1 MKMNSRVVTFGE
13 IMLRLKTPGFERFF
27 QSPVFEATFGGG
39 EANVALSLA
48 RMGTAARFVTALPN
62 NPIADA
68 AIRYLRGYGVET
80 HFILRRGE
88 RMGIYF
94 LEVGANQRPSLVIY
108 DRAHSAIAELTS
120 KEVNWE
126 NVFNGVSWFHFTG
139 ITPALSQTTAE
150 LCLDAVKEA
159 KRLGLTVS
167 LDYNYRK
174 NLWKYGRKA
183 PEVISEMMPYID
195 IGIANEEDIQLSLGI
210 ELEKTQDNPKQGI
223 KIDPEYYHS
232 LCESVFESFPNLKY
246 QAITL
251 RESLSASTN
260 GWGACLFDGTKFLVS
275 QRYQV
280 TDIVD
285 RVGTGD
291 AFAAGLIHAMV
302 SGMNSEDALNFAVS
316 ASCLKHS
323 IPGDMNL
330 CTSDEISRLAK
341 GEASGRIQR

>member
-1 MKMNSRVVTFGE
+1 MNPRVVTLGE
-13 IMLRLKTPGFERFF
+13 IMLRLKPPGFERFF
-27 QSPVFEATFGGG
+27 QSPSLEATFGGG

-48 RMGTAARFVTALPN
+48 HLGTAARFMTALPK

-68 AIRYLRGYGVET
+68 AIRYLRGYGVDT
-80 HFILRRGE
+80 DFILRRGE

-94 LEVGANQRPSLVIY
+94 LEAGANQRPSLVVY
-108 DRAHSAIAELTS
+108 DRSHSAIAELTS
-120 KEVNWE
+120 KDVKWKNI
-126 NVFNGVSWFHFTG
+126 FAGVSWFHFSG
-139 ITPALSQTTAE
+139 ITPALSSTAAE
-150 LCLDAVKEA
+150 LCLEAVKEA

-167 LDYNYRK
+167 LDYNFRK

-183 PEVISEMMPYID
+183 PEVIREMMPFID

-210 ELEKTQDNPKQGI
+210 EVNKVSDKPKPET
-223 KIDPEYYHS
+223 KIDPEYYHR
-232 LCESVFESFPNLKY
+232 LCEAVFESFPNLKC

-251 RESLSASTN
+251 RESLSASSN
-260 GWGACLFDGTKFLVS
+260 GWSACLFDGQNFFLS
-275 QRYQV
+275 QRYEIM
-280 TDIVD
+280 DIID

-291 AFAAGLIHAMV
+291 AFAAGLIHGMI
-302 SGMNSEDALNFAVS
+302 SGMRLEDALNFAAG

-330 CTSDEISRLAK
+330 CTPDEINKLVK